1 MRRALAALVVT
12 AAVVVAL
19 VSFRTHP
26 VEHANPSAA
35 LKPPGPVRAPA
46 PDRRTPATPGVRTA
60 VGYAIST
67 PYTTIQV
74 QATLTHGHL
83 TAVRTVTMSGNSAH
97 TKAINRRAEPLL
109 RKRVLRARSADV
121 DVVSGATG
129 TSTSFLSSLQSAI
142 LRAGGE

>member
-1 MRRALAALVVT
+1 VRRMLAVLAVT
-12 AAVVVAL
+12 VAVVVAL

-46 PDRRTPATPGVRTA
+46 RRRKPATPGVRTA

-74 QATLTHGHL
+74 QATLTHGRL

-109 RKRVLRARSADV
+109 RERVLRAHSADV

>member
-1 MRRALAALVVT
+1 MRRTLAALVVT

-19 VSFRTHP
+19 ASFRTHP

-35 LKPPGPVRAPA
+35 LQPPGPVRAPA
-46 PDRRTPATPGVRTA
+46 HRRAPATPGVHTA

-74 QATLTHGHL
+74 QATLTHGRL
-83 TAVRTVTMSGNSAH
+83 TGVRTVTMSGDSAH